1 MASNISIK
9 FDGFTGNS
17 TATASKEEIELM
29 SFHHGLSL
37 PVAFNE
43 ASNDTRSV
51 GNVRHQ
57 DMKIVKVADK
67 ATPQLC
73 AACCSGKIL
82 AKATLTVRK
91 TKDNATT
98 KVFTYELEKVIVSSV
113 SYQANTDGEITETVM
128 LNYAAI
134 TWNQGAVNN
143 SAGWSLEKNE
153 KTK

>member
-1 MASNISIK
+1 MASNISI
-9 FDGFTGNS
+9 DINGLSGSS
-17 TATASKEEIELM
+17 TATASKDEIELL
-29 SFHHGLSL
+29 SYEHRISL
-37 PVAFNE
+37 PISLNF

-51 GNVRHQ
+51 GNVNHE
-57 DMKIVKVADK
+57 DLKIIKMADK
-67 ATPQLC
+67 ATPKLC

-82 AKATLTVRK
+82 PKATLTVRT

-98 KVFTYELEKVIVSSV
+98 KVFTYELEKVIVSSMEYSAGV
-113 SYQANTDGEITETVM
+113 SGEIVEKVT

-134 TWNQGAVNN
+134 TWNQGSVNN

>member
-9 FDGFTGNS
+9 FDGLPGSS
-17 TATASKEEIELM
+17 TATASKEEIELL
-29 SFHHGLSL
+29 SYNHGITL
-37 PVAFNE
+37 PIASNA

-51 GNVRHQ
+51 GNVSHQ
-57 DMKIVKVADK
+57 DMKIVKMADK

-73 AACCSGKIL
+73 AACCSGKVL
-82 AKATLTVRK
+82 TKATLTVRT

-113 SYQANTDGEITETVM
+113 SYSAGTSGEITETVS
-128 LNYAAI
+128 LNYTAI